1 MDIEYPLYG
10 KRGNPPISPEQWWT
24 ELIRRCVKE
33 AGADQAGKSRLAIQY
48 KKVADMQSWHS
59 MEI

>member
-1 MDIEYPLYG
+1 MDLEYPLYG

-33 AGADQAGKSRLAIQY
+33 AGADQAGEPHLSLYFMTCPSNSDAT
-48 KKVADMQSWHS
+48 SLPL
-59 MEI
+59 